1 MQVHVALAQIQPV
14 TADKDAN
21 LRTFETYIERAAG
34 MGAQLVIFPELA
46 LTGYACGDAFFE
58 LAEPVP
64 GPSTAYVSDLAR
76 QHAMHVIW
84 GMPERGLPGVLYNS
98 AVLVGPDPGHIG
110 TWRKHTLPGHATD
123 LGGPGAFPDRR
134 YFRLGTQSPVFETSI
149 GRIGMM
155 VCYDI
160 FFPEIARLL
169 TLKGADLLVGISG
182 SPAFERP
189 IFEPLVRARAM
200 ENTTWL
206 AYCNLAG
213 EENGVPYWG
222 GSRIVGPGDP
232 ETKVPGEPTVCQAPY
247 DAEALVSGIVDYD
260 AAHRFRPLF
269 PVLRDLRADMYAQL
283 TEALRESL
291 D

>member
-1 MQVHVALAQIQPV
+1 MTITVALAQVEPT
-14 TADKDAN
+14 TADTAAN
-21 LRTFETYIERAAG
+21 LLMFDDAIARAAG
-34 MGAQLVIFPELA
+34 EGADLVIFPELA

-58 LAEPVP
+58 VAEPVP
-64 GPSTAYVSDLAR
+64 GPSTEHLVATAR
-76 QHAMHVIW
+76 QHGVHVIW
-84 GMPERGLPGVLYNS
+84 GMPERGLPGVLYNA
-98 AVLVGPDPGHIG
+98 AVLVGPDGHIG

-123 LGGPGAFPDRR
+123 QGGAGAFPDRR
-134 YFRLGTQSPVFETSI
+134 FFRLGTRSPVFDTAI

-182 SPAFERP
+182 SPSFERE

-200 ENTTWL
+200 ENTSWL

-213 EENGVPYWG
+213 REGDTAYWG
-222 GSRIVGPGDP
+222 GSRLIAPGDP
-232 ETKVPGEPTVCQAPY
+232 NTKVPGAPVTCQAAY
-247 DAEALVSGIVDYD
+247 DRPDLVLGEVDY
-260 AAHRFRPLF
+260 ALTHRFRPHF
-269 PVLRDLRADMYAQL
+269 PVLRDLRAEMYEQL
-283 TEALRESL
+283 RDAVGSEI

>member
-1 MQVHVALAQIQPV
+1 MSVRIALAQVEPITGDV
-14 TADKDAN
+14 AANRAIFDDAM
-21 LRTFETYIERAAG
+21 ERAAG
-34 MGAQLVIFPELA
+34 MGAQLVVFPELA
-46 LTGYACGDAFFE
+46 LTGYACGDAFFDV
-58 LAEPVP
+58 AESIP
-64 GPSTAYVSDLAR
+64 GPSSAHIAAMAR
-76 QHAMHVIW
+76 KLGLQVIW

-98 AVLVGPDPGHIG
+98 AVLVGPDGLIG

-123 LGGPGAFPDRR
+123 HGGAGAFPDRR
-134 YFRLGTQSPVFETSI
+134 FFRLGTRSPVFDTSI

-182 SPAFERP
+182 SPSFERD

-200 ENTTWL
+200 ENVIPF

-213 EENGVPYWG
+213 AEGETTYWG
-222 GSRIVGPGDP
+222 GSRIIGAGDP
-232 ETKVPGEPTVCQAPY
+232 STRVPGTPVIAQAPY
-247 DAEALVSGIVDYD
+247 DTPNLVCGDVDYTLT
-260 AAHRFRPLF
+260 HRMRPLF
-269 PVLRDLRADMYAQL
+269 PILRDLRAEMYAQL
-283 TEALRESL
+283 EAATTAEI